1 MVSIVNHTAVVL
13 TVFTLSFV
21 PLVTGDPFIVEIGS
35 GQRQCF
41 NIVADATQKVYGS
54 YGVNWGGK
62 LDIKPLVEGP
72 DKELIYS
79 LDDEEVRE
87 RSAGEE
93 GSFEFFAEKEGI
105 YTFCLLNEGGVSVA
119 VCNITQPQYIII
131 SHSLFNDHDNVTYVF
146 VQTKSVTFSLHT
158 ADDLKQGA
166 LHASS

>member
-1 MVSIVNHTAVVL
+1 M
-13 TVFTLSFV
+13 
-21 PLVTGDPFIVEIGS
+21 
-35 GQRQCF
+35 
-41 NIVADATQKVYGS
+41 
-54 YGVNWGGK
+54 
-62 LDIKPLVEGP
+62 VEGP

-119 VCNITQPQYIII
+119 VCNITPSQYII
-131 SHSLFNDHDNVTYVF
+131 SHSLFNEDDNVTCVF